1 MQVEEH
7 SSGVLL
13 TKTFPKIQS
22 RESAGTV
29 VVLLLFADVILL
41 GSEFYGSQVFFELVK
56 KKYTRV
62 LIISLLPAEDV
73 KEQDWLLFGE
83 LIKDRQDVL
92 YLAVNSRIQVIV

>member
-1 MQVEEH
+1 M
-7 SSGVLL
+7 
-13 TKTFPKIQS
+13 
-22 RESAGTV
+22 
-29 VVLLLFADVILL
+29 
-41 GSEFYGSQVFFELVK
+41 K

-92 YLAVNSRIQVIV
+92 YLAVNLRIQVIV